1 MRGLSVRLTPNNKR
15 KEDNMERP
23 TKDRYYLG
31 IALEVSKRSTCMR
44 RQYGAVIV
52 KNDEIIATGYNGAP
66 RGYRNCSDQGFC
78 LRDKLNCEK
87 GSGYEFCPAVH
98 AEQNAMLSASRNEM
112 MGSTIYINGTE
123 ANGKQANSYPCNICA
138 RMICNSG
145 IERVVCLDTNG
156 EIVSVSPA
164 DLRFIK

>member
-1 MRGLSVRLTPNNKR
+1 
-15 KEDNMERP
+15 MERP

-66 RGYRNCSDQGFC
+66 RGFKNCIDSGIC
-78 LRDKLNCEK
+78 LRNQIGSEK

-98 AEQNAMLSASRNEM
+98 AEQNAMLSASRSEM
-112 MGSTIYINGTE
+112 IGSTIYINGTE
-123 ANGKQANSYPCNICA
+123 ADGEQANSYPCNLCS
-138 RMICNSG
+138 RLICNSG
-145 IERVVCLDTNG
+145 IEKVVFVDTHNHLCSQHPT
-156 EIVSVSPA
+156 E
-164 DLRFIK
+164 LRITK